1 MNASSVNFSCYSS
14 QTHAE
19 LNLAKADASLRQ
31 KEGELARLRA
41 EHQALT
47 LELTTVKQGLTTS
60 TERAE
65 KLHGEGQVGI
75 QMNTRYMLYSS
86 IN

>member
-1 MNASSVNFSCYSS
+1 MNASSVNFSFYSS

-31 KEGELARLRA
+31 KEGELGRLRA
-41 EHQALT
+41 VHRT
-47 LELTTVKQGLTTS
+47 LELELTSVKQALITS
-60 TERAE
+60 TEQAE
-65 KLHGEGQVGI
+65 KLHEEGQVGI
-75 QMNTRYMLYSS
+75 QMITIFLYSS